1 MGEALVVK
9 SKIKAYAKKKKVRIS
24 GDAFK
29 AIDKAIISMID
40 QAIARAK
47 ANRRTTIKPADL

>member
-1 MGEALVVK
+1 MGDALVVK
-9 SKIKAYAKKKKVRIS
+9 SKVKAYAKKKKVRIS

-29 AIDKAIISMID
+29 AIDKQVMCMID
-40 QAIARAK
+40 TAVARAK